1 MSFPQIGLEALLKD
15 AAFNQGVKGFMGS
28 VDRMT
33 DKSVS
38 GAGAISRAFAGM
50 GKAGLLVAA
59 SAVAAVGAAA
69 VGAAAYLRS
78 AIGPASDLAETI
90 SKVGIVFG
98 SEGTAVLK
106 WSENSAKAMG
116 MTRNDALAAAGTYGN
131 LFRAMGMTE
140 TASSDMS
147 MELIE
152 LASDLASFN
161 NMDPKEV
168 LEKLR
173 AGLTGESEPLKTLG
187 VNINETIIKEEA
199 LTAGIWDG
207 TGALTAAQKATA
219 SYRLIMRQTSLAQ
232 GDFARTSGGLANQQR
247 ILAATMANLKA
258 KIGTAL
264 LPAITGITAKISEMA
279 NSPAFGQF
287 IDKIGVGLGNVAT
300 WITND
305 FVPGIG
311 EAISRISTFIADI
324 ANGDSLAGSIRVLLA
339 GVFDEGKVEGLI
351 DVVKWV
357 QAVYRAVEAG
367 DWTTVGTMLWTQ
379 VTESVGKAMATL
391 GGIDTMIRDSLSGKL
406 GISKELQI
414 TPGMEGLP
422 SDVLAAMQPNTST
435 WGEIGAA
442 LGVILAEQ
450 FGVAKE
456 YLAGWLAKGVNFGTR
471 IYEGMKQGLLD
482 ALNVKP
488 LFEMSATGEWV
499 DASMWGAV
507 GQAIGTKL
515 QEAIVAGLR
524 AAFDAALYGIPEAI
538 HDWAKVSTE
547 KFRTG
552 GELIGETIA
561 GMIAD
566 GVGKEAETNEWGDS
580 LAKEL
585 VTALGAAIGR
595 STVDVGNMGIAL
607 AEGLGIGFTNWI
619 KGDAWRAGISAALGE
634 AFKAIMSAGPFGWAI
649 RLAGGWDALMG
660 LKDVIPGTPPAGII
674 GGRAAGGW
682 ASGLTKV
689 GERGPELV
697 NLPAG
702 SFVHSNAESQR
713 MSMAAIGGTTVYD
726 IRVNIG
732 GGTSAQ
738 VRQSAKIGVLE
749 GLSAKGVR

>member
-98 SEGTAVLK
+98 TEGAAVLK

-161 NMDPKEV
+161 NMNPTEV

-173 AGLTGESEPLKTLG
+173 AGLTGESEPLKSLG

-351 DVVKWV
+351 DVTKWV
-357 QAVYRAVEAG
+357 QAVYNAGAAG
-367 DWTTVGTMLWTQ
+367 DWTSVGTMMWGKILEGAGKVADFGTGLIDSLRGSLAGGLGLKDYVWDEFGNLTKGDTGWGAIGAEIWARIVAGFGEAKYVGSKMIDSLRTSIGTALGMTTTAYQ
-379 VTESVGKAMATL
+379 DTAGKWIENAVGWEDIGGEIWARISAGMAKMASAGMAFGSDIVDNLRNSIGKALGMSAVWNTDVLREGVLEDALTWEEIGAEFGKRIVAGIISYFSTSWADYQTATAELVKASRSPEEQTKFQQMGRQAALDFTDQFKVTTKEQAAVVAKDWASSIGTAIANELLTNPAIKQAVLLWNSIFPWTKGFL
-391 GGIDTMIRDSLSGKL
+391 GGIS
-406 GISKELQI
+406 
-414 TPGMEGLP
+414 
-422 SDVLAAMQPNTST
+422 
-435 WGEIGAA
+435 
-442 LGVILAEQ
+442 
-450 FGVAKE
+450 
-456 YLAGWLAKGVNFGTR
+456 
-471 IYEGMKQGLLD
+471 
-482 ALNVKP
+482 P
-488 LFEMSATGEWV
+488 L
-499 DASMWGAV
+499 
-507 GQAIGTKL
+507 
-515 QEAIVAGLR
+515 
-524 AAFDAALYGIPEAI
+524 
-538 HDWAKVSTE
+538 
-547 KFRTG
+547 
-552 GELIGETIA
+552 
-561 GMIAD
+561 
-566 GVGKEAETNEWGDS
+566 
-580 LAKEL
+580 
-585 VTALGAAIGR
+585 
-595 STVDVGNMGIAL
+595 GNMQF
-607 AEGLGIGFTNWI
+607 EDT
-619 KGDAWRAGISAALGE
+619 S
-634 AFKAIMSAGPFGWAI
+634 S
-649 RLAGGWDALMG
+649 
-660 LKDVIPGTPPAGII
+660 
-674 GGRAAGGW
+674 RAAGGW

-702 SFVHSNAESQR
+702 SYVHSNAESQR

-726 IRVNIG
+726 IRVNIA

-738 VRQSAKIGVLE
+738 VRQSSKIGVLE
-749 GLSAKGVR
+749 ALSAKGVK